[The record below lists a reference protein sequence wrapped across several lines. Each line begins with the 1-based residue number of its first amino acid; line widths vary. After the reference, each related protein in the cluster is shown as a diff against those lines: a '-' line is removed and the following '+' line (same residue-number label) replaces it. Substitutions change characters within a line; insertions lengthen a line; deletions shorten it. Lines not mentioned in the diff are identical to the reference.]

1 MADIMIEQ
9 ALYLREV
16 TQAPRLLG
24 RSSGFRDEWLAE
36 AERLVT
42 GFGDRPAGALCP
54 AALFAQPLDNE
65 HVAVVQVA
73 DQALEGPNRF
83 SALGF
88 RMLVLPRAGYIR
100 L

>member
-9 ALYLREV
+9 ALYLREG

-73 DQALEGPNRF
+73 VRRWKVQTV
-83 SALGF
+83 SALWAFGCWSF
-88 RMLVLPRAGYIR
+88 PVRDTSG
-100 L
+100 